1 MSALAMCSLND
12 SVTEAGEYTEQS
24 MLGAL
29 TSLAEASLV
38 TTEEVGLLRGPE
50 IRFGMLETLREFGA
64 ELLSKEERDVLCA
77 GHALH
82 FLNQVEEYSSD
93 VHQKFRDYLDPDLD
107 NLRAALH
114 WSASTPGQ
122 GDVALRLATA
132 MFGLWVYWGHF
143 AEALEWM
150 ERLLRFAEPGSEQLA
165 DALNTA
171 GNICF
176 YMQNG
181 AASLAYQERHIE
193 VRRAIGD
200 ELGVAKAL
208 SNMGN
213 ALVTIGRFQEALPL
227 HKESVAIFRRYMAID
242 ITALEQQSAD
252 FIRKDRATRYLP
264 AALLNLA
271 DSLEGV
277 GDTQGGRERL
287 WESLQEYAKLGSGNG
302 VARCYMALGEQARR
316 LGNLEAALELFEQA
330 IAACPLSA
338 QREVT
343 PIVALLADIKEAIAL
358 RVSNSSD

>member
-1 MSALAMCSLND
+1 
-12 SVTEAGEYTEQS
+12 
-24 MLGAL
+24 
-29 TSLAEASLV
+29 
-38 TTEEVGLLRGPE
+38 
-50 IRFGMLETLREFGA
+50 
-64 ELLSKEERDVLCA
+64 
-77 GHALH
+77 
-82 FLNQVEEYSSD
+82 
-93 VHQKFRDYLDPDLD
+93 
-107 NLRAALH
+107 
-114 WSASTPGQ
+114 
-122 GDVALRLATA
+122 
-132 MFGLWVYWGHF
+132 
-143 AEALEWM
+143 
-150 ERLLRFAEPGSEQLA
+150 
-165 DALNTA
+165 
-171 GNICF
+171 
-176 YMQNG
+176 
-181 AASLAYQERHIE
+181 
-193 VRRAIGD
+193 
-200 ELGVAKAL
+200 
-208 SNMGN
+208 
-213 ALVTIGRFQEALPL
+213 
-227 HKESVAIFRRYMAID
+227 MAID